1 MDAQLILGL
10 ADGESGEALLDD
22 ESGDAVVALALVGH
36 REDDER
42 VCIAAV
48 GDEDLSAVQEPVVA
62 HVDSLGLL
70 SGCVGTRV
78 GFGQTESAEL
88 LAGEQVGQVL
98 CLLLV
103 SAVVE
108 DRPAAQGSVSRDDN
122 SSGCADSGEF
132 FHSDRIRDVVGAGAA
147 VFSGERNAHHTELS
161 HLFDIF
167 LGESVFLIDVSSD
180 GFDFG
185 KGKFPYQFSYFLLLF
200 R

>member
-22 ESGDAVVALALVGH
+22 ESGDAVVTLALVGH

-78 GFGQTESAEL
+78 GLGQTESAKL
-88 LAGEQVGQVL
+88 AAGEQVGQVL
-98 CLLLV
+98 LLLFFCTE
-103 SAVVE
+103 VE
-108 DRPAAQGSVSRDDN
+108 DRPAAQRSVSRDDN
-122 SSGCADSGEF
+122 AGGCANSGEF
-132 FHSDRIRDVVGAGAA
+132 FHSDRIRDVVGTCSA
-147 VFSGERNAHHTELS
+147 VFSGEGNAHHTELS

-185 KGKFPYQFSYFLLLF
+185 KGKLPYQFSYFLLLF